1 MSNALILI
9 IEDEREIAEIL
20 DAYLTRDGF
29 RTSCAL
35 DGQAAV
41 DLYKVLKPDL
51 IILDIGLPKQ
61 DGFSV
66 LTELRRLGATP
77 VIMVTARSENIDRLI
92 ALRSGADDYVVK
104 PFNPQEVVER
114 VKAVLRRTNG
124 AMAQNAI
131 VRVGSIALDR
141 DAHEATVTTGSTPAP
156 MSLTL
161 SEFHLLEHLM
171 SAPRRVFSRAELLDA
186 CLAESNALDRTVD
199 SHISHLRK
207 KLHDGGAKG
216 YIQSIRGLGYR
227 LEPYT

>member
-1 MSNALILI
+1 MSNELILI
-9 IEDEREIAEIL
+9 VEDEREISEIL

-35 DGQAAV
+35 DGHAAV
-41 DLYKVLKPDL
+41 ELYKALKPDL
-51 IILDIGLPKQ
+51 VILDIGLPKQ
-61 DGFSV
+61 DGFAV

-77 VIMVTARSENIDRLI
+77 VIMVTARSEDIDRLI
-92 ALRSGADDYVVK
+92 ALRTGADDYVIK

-124 AMAQNAI
+124 AMAQNA
-131 VRVGSIALDR
+131 VLRFGPIALDR
-141 DAHEATVTTGSTPAP
+141 DAHEVNVTAGSAPMP

-186 CLAESNALDRTVD
+186 CLPDSNAFDRTVD

-207 KLHDGGAKG
+207 KLHACGAHG

-227 LEPYT
+227 LEPST